1 MLFEFNRFW
10 KSVLVLI
17 GTWALYGLT
26 GYEFTMV
33 TLLATLL
40 ATKLNDTSH
49 II

>member
-40 ATKLNDTSH
+40 AAKLNNTSH

>member
-33 TLLATLL
+33 TLLAALL
-40 ATKLNDTSH
+40 TTKLNATSH

>member
-10 KSVLVLI
+10 KSVLVLV
-17 GTWALYGLT
+17 GAWVLYGFT

-40 ATKLNDTSH
+40 VTKLNNTSH

>member
-17 GTWALYGLT
+17 GTWILYGLA

-33 TLLATLL
+33 TLLAALL
-40 ATKLNDTSH
+40 TTKLNATSH

>member
-10 KSVLVLI
+10 KSILVLV